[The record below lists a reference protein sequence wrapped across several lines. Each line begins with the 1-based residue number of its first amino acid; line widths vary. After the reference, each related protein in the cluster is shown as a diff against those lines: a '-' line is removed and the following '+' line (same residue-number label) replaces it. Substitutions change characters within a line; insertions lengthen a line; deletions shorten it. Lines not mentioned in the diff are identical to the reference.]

1 MGRCH
6 HSYFF
11 HLTAAGAPP
20 THHFL
25 QCSAGARS
33 SKYCSKC
40 TRPEI
45 LLLLNQE
52 SLAPQQTLQQPGFA
66 LFRPLTYLTC
76 VLTGV
81 PVCSLVAVEKAAA
94 ARAAACLRARHR
106 GTGFC
111 FRGVS
116 MVIKHQ
122 CRTSHKWAANTT
134 KGEGRTLGGAGLLPY
149 SPTVPAG
156 TLPSDW
162 RLLARVFPSSSL
174 YVIAQNRQACRVQK
188 S

>member
-94 ARAAACLRARHR
+94 ARAAAGLCVWRAIGGRAS
-106 GTGFC
+106 
-111 FRGVS
+111 VS
-116 MVIKHQ
+116 VAWHDQ
-122 CRTSHKWAANTT
+122 LSVEPDTSGQPTPRKAKAGLW
-134 KGEGRTLGGAGLLPY
+134 GRAGLLPY
-149 SPTVPAG
+149 SPRVPAG
-156 TLPSDW
+156 TPLSD
-162 RLLARVFPSSSL
+162 
-174 YVIAQNRQACRVQK
+174 
-188 S
+188 